1 MDRYLEQHFKGTYR
15 IKAHYDQ
22 NTNDWCREPNGEFDD
37 SFGDFYLDCK
47 NNIEIK
53 HGVGKE
59 LYVYCPNKARGV
71 NILKQIYMDKVKN
84 TLPKE
89 TKETSKYFEKLCQEL
104 IDADILFD
112 IDVLDYEVMFG
123 FKTSLIDY
131 IAKLVG
137 AKTSGANIGALSVKN
152 LPKNHY
158 EIPKNDL
165 DQYEKLI
172 KLLPIR
178 TMERQGK
185 NGETIKA
192 TMPDTVII
200 NGIMRSFESII
211 KKAKGKNYDL
221 NTEQRKRGLRG
232 REFIHSIG
240 MWNEFIKFV
249 TNEVKKYG

>member
-22 NTNDWCREPNGEFDD
+22 NTNDWVRDPNGELDD
-37 SFGDFYLDCK
+37 SFGDFYIDCR
-47 NNIEIK
+47 NGIEIK
-53 HGVGKE
+53 HGVG
-59 LYVYCPNKARGV
+59 
-71 NILKQIYMDKVKN
+71 NILSCYIPSKPRGMNILRQIFLDKVNVNDKKVN
-84 TLPKE
+84 DID
-89 TKETSKYFEKLCQEL
+89 YVAEKLVEKE
-104 IDADILFD
+104 ILLD
-112 IDVLDYEVMFG
+112 IDVLDFEVYFT

-158 EIPKNDL
+158 EIPKSDL

-172 KLLPIR
+172 KLLPTR

-192 TMPDTVII
+192 TMPDAVII
-200 NGIMRSFESII
+200 KGIMKGFELVI

-240 MWNEFIKFV
+240 MWNEFIKYV